1 MDLEIAV
8 EETSVSNVVMGERGR
23 VVGRGEELM
32 ISHVR
37 KRNARR
43 LE

>member
-1 MDLEIAV
+1 MIAV
-8 EETSVSNVVMGERGR
+8 EETSVSNVVLGERVR
-23 VVGRGEELM
+23 VVGSGEELM